1 LTYNR
6 LIGSTVDGRL
16 YELIHGGL
24 HPVGPIDPELERR
37 ARASAAILVA
47 RVTDLQTAVTFAGLQ
62 LSDGRKNDTDAT
74 VALAGVE
81 ALTNQLVSSL
91 GTLSGI
97 SDLALSWPVSG
108 LARTLTTATEHVA
121 QATAAMRN
129 SKLESLPSPVAK
141 ALQTAADT
149 SAAHAALMAKLEQTL
164 KTRTA

>member
-1 LTYNR
+1 
-6 LIGSTVDGRL
+6 
-16 YELIHGGL
+16 
-24 HPVGPIDPELERR
+24 
-37 ARASAAILVA
+37 
-47 RVTDLQTAVTFAGLQ
+47 VTDLQTAVTFAGLQ